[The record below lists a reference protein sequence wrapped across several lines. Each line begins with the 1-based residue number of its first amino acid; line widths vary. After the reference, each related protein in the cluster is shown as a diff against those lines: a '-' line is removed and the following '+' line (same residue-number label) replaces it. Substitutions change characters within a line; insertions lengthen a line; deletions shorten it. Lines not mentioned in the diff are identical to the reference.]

1 METTEQTALRERRRV
16 GAGERWR
23 QVVRWLLPSPGTLIL
38 IGVLLW
44 AQSVGALP
52 GAPAAAPASGSTSTV
67 NYQGRLADS
76 SGTPIDGVVTFKFAL
91 YDSPTEGAL
100 LWGPEVHADVP
111 VSDGLFSVALGSL
124 SGGIPQGI
132 LGGDLWLELTV
143 AGETLSPRERL
154 GAVPYAMQ
162 ALSVPDGAI
171 SAAMLA
177 PGAVSRMLV
186 LRHDDAA
193 SSLAD
198 RTVVTGW
205 GFIPGNG
212 DVGLEENVDLGL
224 MFEEEP
230 PVVLVSYLGALESGT
245 PPGSIG
251 DFQGV
256 GLSAVGAWTAVPTEI
271 TQSGF
276 TVQIS
281 RSGGTFDPGRFY
293 GYAWVAIGTA
303 P

>member
-1 METTEQTALRERRRV
+1 METIEHDGARERRREW
-16 GAGERWR
+16 AGERWR
-23 QVVRWLLPSPGTLIL
+23 RVARWLLPSPGTLIL

-76 SGTPIDGVVTFKFAL
+76 SGTPIDGVVTFQFAL
-91 YDSPTEGAL
+91 YDSPTDGEL

-111 VSDGLFSVALGSL
+111 VSAGLFSVALGL
-124 SGGIPQGI
+124 PSGGIPQDI
-132 LGGDLWLELTV
+132 LGGDLWLEVTV

-171 SAAMLA
+171 SAAKLA
-177 PGAVSRMLV
+177 AGAVSRMLV
-186 LRHDDAA
+186 LRHDDAT

-198 RTVVTGW
+198 RIVVTGW
-205 GFIPGNG
+205 GSIPGNG
-212 DVGLEENVDLGL
+212 DVGLEEFVDPGL
-224 MFEEEP
+224 TFEQLP
-230 PVVLVSYLGALESGT
+230 IVLVSYLGAFESGT

-251 DFQGV
+251 AFQGV
-256 GLSAVGAWTAVPTEI
+256 DVSAVGAWTAVPTEI
-271 TQSGF
+271 TKSGF

-281 RSGGTFDPGRFY
+281 RSGGTFDPDWFY
-293 GYAWVAIGTA
+293 GYAWVAIGT
-303 P
+303 PP